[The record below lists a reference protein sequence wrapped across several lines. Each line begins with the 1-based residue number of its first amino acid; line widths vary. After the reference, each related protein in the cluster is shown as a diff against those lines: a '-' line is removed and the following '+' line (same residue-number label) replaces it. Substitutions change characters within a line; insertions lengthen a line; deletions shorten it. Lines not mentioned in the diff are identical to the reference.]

1 MSKFLDHKTL
11 SKEIIKLFEEAE
23 TDVIIVSPFIKLHP
37 DIKKVLSKKKND
49 PEFRIEILYGK
60 NETNHAKSLSDDDL
74 AFFKEFQNVGIY
86 YQENLHAK
94 YYANE
99 FKSIISSINLH
110 EYSMNNNIEVGVLL
124 ERKLYGFGGDSAQ
137 DSEVFDYFNKIIDKS
152 QSIFIKEVK
161 KKKVFLGLIEK
172 NIGTQVI
179 EDNRKKAP
187 QDNSTK
193 SNTEKR
199 IGFCIRTGK
208 EIPFNPKSPFS
219 AEAYKSWSVY
229 KKEDYPEK
237 YCHFSGEPSN
247 GETSMAKPILKRNW
261 SKAMAKNK

>member
-1 MSKFLDHKTL
+1 MSKFLDHKSL

-23 TDVIIVSPFIKLHP
+23 TDVIIVSPYIKLHS
-37 DIKKVLSKKKND
+37 DIKKVLSKKKHD

-60 NETNHAKSLSDDDL
+60 NETNHAKSLSDEDL
-74 AFFKEFQNVGIY
+74 SFFKEFQNVGIY

-110 EYSMNNNIEVGVLL
+110 EYSMNNNIEVGMLL
-124 ERKLYGFGGDSAQ
+124 ERKHFGFGGDSAQ
-137 DSEVFDYFNKIIDKS
+137 DSEVFEYFDKIIQNSD
-152 QSIFIKEVK
+152 SIFIKEVK
-161 KKKVFLGLIEK
+161 KKKILLGLFEK
-172 NIGTQVI
+172 NLGSQVI

-187 QDNSTK
+187 QENSTK

-208 EIPFNPKSPFS
+208 EIPFNPKLPFS
-219 AEAYKSWSVY
+219 TDAYKSWSTY
-229 KKEDYPEK
+229 KKDDYPEK

-247 GETSMAKPILKRNW
+247 GETTMARPILKKNW
-261 SKAMAKNK
+261 SRAMAK

>member
-1 MSKFLDHKTL
+1 MSKFLDHKSL
-11 SKEIIKLFEEAE
+11 SREIIRLFEEAE
-23 TDVIIVSPFIKLHP
+23 EEITIVSPFIKLHP
-37 DIKKVLSKKKND
+37 DIKKVLQRKKQD
-49 PEFRIEILYGK
+49 PDFRIKILYGK
-60 NETNHAKSLSDDDL
+60 NESNHNKSLSDVDL

-124 ERKLYGFGGDSAQ
+124 ERKLFGFGGDSSQ
-137 DSEVFDYFNKIIDKS
+137 DSEVFDYFDKIIQKS

-161 KKKVFLGLIEK
+161 KKKVFLGLLEK

-179 EDNRKKAP
+179 EDNRKTSP
-187 QDNSTK
+187 QSNSTEIR
-193 SNTEKR
+193 TEKK

-219 AEAYKSWSVY
+219 TEAYKSWSVY

-237 YCHFSGEPSN
+237 YCHFSGEPSK
-247 GETSMAKPILKRNW
+247 GETTMAKPILKKNW
-261 SKAMAKNK
+261 SKAMS

>member
-1 MSKFLDHKTL
+1 MSRFLNHKSL
-11 SKEIIKLFEEAE
+11 ANELFSLFEEAKE
-23 TDVIIVSPFIKLHP
+23 GITIVSPFIKLHP
-37 DIKKVLSKKKND
+37 DIKKILKTKMAD
-49 PEFRIEILYGK
+49 DEFYIQIMYGK
-60 NETNHAKSLSDDDL
+60 NEGELSKSLSVDDL
-74 AFFKEFQNVGIY
+74 EFFKEFQNVGIF

-99 FKSIISSINLH
+99 NKSILSSINLH
-110 EYSMNNNIEVGVLL
+110 ESSMNNNIEVGVLL
-124 ERKLYGFGGDSAQ
+124 ERKLFGFGGDSSQ

-219 AEAYKSWSVY
+219 NEAYKSWSTY
-229 KKEDYPEK
+229 KKDDYPEK

-247 GETSMAKPILKRNW
+247 GETSMAKPILKKNW
-261 SKAMAKNK
+261 SKAMAK